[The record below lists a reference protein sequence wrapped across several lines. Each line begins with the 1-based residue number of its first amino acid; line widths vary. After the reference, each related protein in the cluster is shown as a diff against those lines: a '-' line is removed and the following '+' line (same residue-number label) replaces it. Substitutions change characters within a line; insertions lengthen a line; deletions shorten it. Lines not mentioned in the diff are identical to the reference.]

1 MNKLEVDAYFE
12 LLESILKVDDGVLKP
27 SCIFNMDETG
37 LQLNNRP
44 GHVLAEKGIKAVS
57 TVTSTEKG
65 ETITVIVCCNA
76 EDLFI
81 EWLKTHFVPRK
92 PAGRVLLLLDG
103 HSTHCNSV
111 EMLEYAKDNDITL
124 LSMPS
129 HTSHYLQPLDRTVF
143 KSLKTHF
150 YEQCRLWLKQ
160 NPGRRITR
168 LSFGRLL
175 NKAWGKAASAENAI
189 AGFKATG
196 VHPFNPSAI
205 PDYAF
210 TLELTKQISK
220 SQNECTATVMVEEQE
235 ENTINIASANLELVP
250 NTFEV
255 RQDISPAI
263 AEPNSSVG
271 RIVLNASPEIFTR
284 RPKKLFATASAAVIK
299 KMSEQFPP
307 RSDLPDLTPTR
318 ILKQISPVPQKII
331 EVRKHTKQE
340 YDVGSLFVK
349 QFDEKWAKNQELSW
363 YVNIM
368 IDNNKVESDDENAHC
383 S

>member
-12 LLESILKVDDGVLKP
+12 LLESILTVDDGVLKP

-44 GHVLAEKGIKAVS
+44 GHVLAEKGTKAVS

-65 ETITVIVCCNA
+65 ETITVIACCNA
-76 EDLFI
+76 EGTFLPPACIMKGKNKKPEFEDGMPPGSKLFMSPKSAYITSDLFI

-124 LSMPS
+124 LSIPS

-175 NKAWGKAASAENAI
+175 NKAWVKAASAENAI

-235 ENTINIASANLELVP
+235 ENTINIASANLEPVP

-271 RIVLNASPEIFTR
+271 RIVLNASPEMITR

-299 KMSEQFPP
+299 KNVRTIPSKKRFA
-307 RSDLPDLTPTR
+307 RSDSNTYFKAN
-318 ILKQISPVPQKII
+318 IASS
-331 EVRKHTKQE
+331 TKN
-340 YDVGSLFVK
+340 Y
-349 QFDEKWAKNQELSW
+349 
-363 YVNIM
+363 
-368 IDNNKVESDDENAHC
+368 
-383 S
+383 

>member
-1 MNKLEVDAYFE
+1 MDMAEGTFLPPACIMKGKNKNEFEDGMSPGSKLFMSPKSAY
-12 LLESILKVDDGVLKP
+12 I
-27 SCIFNMDETG
+27 
-37 LQLNNRP
+37 
-44 GHVLAEKGIKAVS
+44 
-57 TVTSTEKG
+57 TS
-65 ETITVIVCCNA
+65 
-76 EDLFI
+76 DLFI

-189 AGFKATG
+189 AGFKAT
-196 VHPFNPSAI
+196 
-205 PDYAF
+205 
-210 TLELTKQISK
+210 
-220 SQNECTATVMVEEQE
+220 VMVEEQE
-235 ENTINIASANLELVP
+235 ENTSNIASANLQPVP

-263 AEPNSSVG
+263 AEPKSSVE
-271 RIVLNASPEIFTR
+271 RIVLNASPEMITR

-318 ILKQISPVPQKII
+318 ILKQMSPVPQKII
-331 EVRKHTKQE
+331 EVRKRAKQ
-340 YDVGSLFVK
+340 VGMLLTSENHIKTRKFKEALK
-349 QFDEKWAKNQELSW
+349 KIGNKKKTLKRKEKLR
-363 YVNIM
+363 
-368 IDNNKVESDDENAHC
+368 
-383 S
+383 

>member
-12 LLESILKVDDGVLKP
+12 LLESILTVDDGVLKP

-44 GHVLAEKGIKAVS
+44 GHVLAEKGTKAVS

-65 ETITVIVCCNA
+65 ETITVIACCNA
-76 EDLFI
+76 E
-81 EWLKTHFVPRK
+81 
-92 PAGRVLLLLDG
+92 DG

-189 AGFKATG
+189 ADFKATG

-220 SQNECTATVMVEEQE
+220 SQNECTATVMVEE
-235 ENTINIASANLELVP
+235 
-250 NTFEV
+250 
-255 RQDISPAI
+255 
-263 AEPNSSVG
+263 
-271 RIVLNASPEIFTR
+271 
-284 RPKKLFATASAAVIK
+284 
-299 KMSEQFPP
+299 
-307 RSDLPDLTPTR
+307 
-318 ILKQISPVPQKII
+318 
-331 EVRKHTKQE
+331 
-340 YDVGSLFVK
+340 
-349 QFDEKWAKNQELSW
+349 
-363 YVNIM
+363 
-368 IDNNKVESDDENAHC
+368 
-383 S
+383 